1 MWHPADEIREE
12 MRKEEEPQVRP
23 VMGHTDRTPARC
35 QDQIQREYGTTL
47 PRGQWGAGRP
57 GRAARWE
64 TWKDDLGGFTR
75 CGWEGAKLETDIG

>member
-23 VMGHTDRTPARC
+23 VMGHTDRTPAR
-35 QDQIQREYGTTL
+35 RECGTTTL
-47 PRGQWGAGRP
+47 PGGQRGAGRP